1 MNEETKAM
9 KNEVM
14 DLDTIE
20 EDVCEVAESGGG
32 FLKKVL
38 IGGCIVG
45 AGYGAYKLYGKLKK
59 KFKKDEDIKQAEAEV
74 VGIAE
79 K

>member
-1 MNEETKAM
+1 MNEETKVM
-9 KNEVM
+9 ENEVM

-20 EDVCEVAESGGG
+20 EDVCEVAESESE
-32 FLKKVL
+32 FLKKAV
-38 IGGCIVG
+38 ICGCIVG

-59 KFKKDEDIKQAEAEV
+59 KFKKDEDIKQVEAEV
-74 VGIAE
+74 VGVAE